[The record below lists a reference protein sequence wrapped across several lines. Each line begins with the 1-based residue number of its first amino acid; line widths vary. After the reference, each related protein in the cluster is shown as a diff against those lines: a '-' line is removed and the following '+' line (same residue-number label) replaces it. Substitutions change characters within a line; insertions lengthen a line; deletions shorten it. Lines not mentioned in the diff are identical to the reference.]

1 MRTIRLLK
9 PKQFE
14 QQEIAEP
21 AAPGAGEA
29 LVRVHHLGICGSD
42 FSGYL
47 GKMPFFSYPRIPGH
61 ELGVEVL
68 AVGPGVTEVRVG
80 DHCSVE
86 PYINCQNCT
95 ACKRGRGNCCENL
108 QVLGVHTDGGLRPRV
123 VLPARKLH
131 PGNGLSLEQLALV
144 ETLAIGCHAVDR
156 SAARPDDFALIVG
169 AGPIGL
175 AVLEFVKLAGMR
187 HAMLDVREDR
197 LRFAQ
202 ERMGAANTVLGT
214 GSPADEEALKALNS
228 GSLPTLV
235 FDATGHPAAMR
246 RSLDLVGFTG
256 KLIYVGIVPDEI
268 AVPDPLFHRRE
279 MTLLAT
285 RNALP
290 ADFPRIIDWI
300 RQGRINTDPWIS
312 HRVGFDQVI
321 AEFDRLSRP
330 ETGVI
335 KAMIDLSGAN

>member
-29 LVRVHHLGICGSD
+29 LVRVHHMGICGSD

-108 QVLGVHTDGGLRPRV
+108 QVLGVHADGGLRPRV

-131 PGNGLSLEQLALV
+131 PGNMIAEKFLNFGSQERLYDLITFKKDEVICGGHMMQVIFFIRKTVPNESLLPHLAL
-144 ETLAIGCHAVDR
+144 
-156 SAARPDDFALIVG
+156 
-169 AGPIGL
+169 
-175 AVLEFVKLAGMR
+175 
-187 HAMLDVREDR
+187 
-197 LRFAQ
+197 
-202 ERMGAANTVLGT
+202 
-214 GSPADEEALKALNS
+214 
-228 GSLPTLV
+228 
-235 FDATGHPAAMR
+235 
-246 RSLDLVGFTG
+246 
-256 KLIYVGIVPDEI
+256 
-268 AVPDPLFHRRE
+268 
-279 MTLLAT
+279 
-285 RNALP
+285 
-290 ADFPRIIDWI
+290 
-300 RQGRINTDPWIS
+300 
-312 HRVGFDQVI
+312 
-321 AEFDRLSRP
+321 SR
-330 ETGVI
+330 
-335 KAMIDLSGAN
+335 